1 MDSVGEGEG
10 GKKNKKKKEFVMIVF
25 QEIMLDEHYMLQ
37 KWTRYFF
44 TKCMVA
50 TISYVYYTSR
60 AALTEVLPTLS
71 GLTGI
76 GLEVAEQKAKTKSGL
91 QTWFFFFF
99 FAQTIEKKF

>member
-1 MDSVGEGEG
+1 
-10 GKKNKKKKEFVMIVF
+10 MIVF

-60 AALTEVLPTLS
+60 AALTEALPTLS

-76 GLEVAEQKAKTKSGL
+76 SSRLEVAKQRAKTKSGL
-91 QTWFFFFF
+91 QT
-99 FAQTIEKKF
+99 

>member
-1 MDSVGEGEG
+1 
-10 GKKNKKKKEFVMIVF
+10 MIVF
-25 QEIMLDEHYMLQ
+25 QEITLDGHYMLQ

-76 GLEVAEQKAKTKSGL
+76 GLEVAKQKAKTKSGL

-99 FAQTIEKKF
+99 AQIIEKKFWWLPTLMQICIK

>member
-1 MDSVGEGEG
+1 
-10 GKKNKKKKEFVMIVF
+10 MIVF

-99 FAQTIEKKF
+99 FFAQTIEKKF